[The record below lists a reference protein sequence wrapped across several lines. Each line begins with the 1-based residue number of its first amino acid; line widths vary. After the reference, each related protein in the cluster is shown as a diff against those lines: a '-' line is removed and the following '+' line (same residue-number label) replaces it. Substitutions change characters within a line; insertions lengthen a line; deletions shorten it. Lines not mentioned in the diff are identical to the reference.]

1 VPILGAGALIGGGAR
16 LGGNISRNWQ
26 EACSVA
32 APNQRCATII
42 GRASHPAG
50 SEAPATRWIANA
62 LAVPRGP
69 REAPD
74 INGLARGL
82 GENTTNDIQELSGS
96 LPKPLSLLSAP
107 LQEPDL
113 VVDGGD
119 LPATARELRDVFAAS
134 GRFFD

>member
-1 VPILGAGALIGGGAR
+1 
-16 LGGNISRNWQ
+16 
-26 EACSVA
+26 
-32 APNQRCATII
+32 
-42 GRASHPAG
+42 
-50 SEAPATRWIANA
+50 
-62 LAVPRGP
+62 
-69 REAPD
+69 
-74 INGLARGL
+74 LARGL